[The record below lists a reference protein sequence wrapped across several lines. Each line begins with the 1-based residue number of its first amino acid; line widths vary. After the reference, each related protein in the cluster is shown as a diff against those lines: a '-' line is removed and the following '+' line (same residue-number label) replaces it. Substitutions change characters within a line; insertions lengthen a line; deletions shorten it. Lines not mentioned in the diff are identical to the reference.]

1 MKPIDVIRDVK
12 LKAKGQWQNILSNLG
27 VEVPL
32 NTHTACPNCGGKDR
46 FRFDDKD
53 GNGTF
58 ICSQC
63 GAGDGL
69 DLIQRI
75 FGGSVTEAAQEV
87 ASIIGIDT
95 RSDNPPTYS
104 SDEAKAQQEAQRAQ
118 QEETKAREKAE
129 KHKRFIE
136 RYSRTIAHIKRGESD
151 YIKAK
156 GFQGVEMD
164 LLPDGSL
171 IIPLIDTDG
180 TITAAQ
186 TIKPN
191 GDKRL
196 LLDSAKNGSYY
207 PINEPVNVSTVII
220 AEGLATAMTCHLLNP
235 EAYTVAAIDASNL
248 IHVAK
253 VMRTKY
259 PESQII
265 IAGDN
270 DSKNEINTGKVKA
283 EAAARE
289 VSGYVSIPPCQG
301 DWNDYLQSREREA
314 TASAFSEGIYQPQ
327 GDEAMSEITLTETA
341 KENVTETVKPSDPM
355 KIRIES
361 RDDGVF
367 LVKPRADKETGEII
381 NHEQWLSDAI
391 KRITKG
397 VNDLNQKYLIFEW
410 DNNNVQAVP
419 MGDIGEREGWK
430 TLKNAGL
437 IVTTKSGLRQSLSD
451 WLLRQKFKENWSI
464 TNKSGWHK
472 GAYIMPDG
480 SIIGTPEQPI
490 FFNGQSA
497 AATAYQTS
505 GTVESWRNGV
515 ARLANGNSFMMI
527 AIGAALAAPM
537 TSIIG
542 ADSFGLHLYA
552 QSTAGKTT
560 AADMAVSLYGE
571 PDLQRLTWYGTEYGM
586 TNEAVA
592 HNDGLLYLDE
602 VGQGADPKHVY
613 KSAYTLFNG
622 KGKIQGAKEG
632 GNRQVQ
638 NWKTVAISTGEKDIE
653 TFLSMAG
660 IKVNAGQLVRL
671 LNIPIERATELHGCE
686 TGKAHA
692 DLIKVNCRDNYGAA
706 GRYWI
711 EYLSSYKDEA
721 KEAYR
726 AAQQRWSKLI
736 PSSYGEQVHRASD
749 RFATLESTLMMG
761 RVITGWSEQDC
772 KDAAQTAFNV
782 WVAEFGTG
790 NKEIEQIKEQAEAFL
805 NAYGLS
811 RFAPLPYDV
820 RDLPI
825 RDLAGYRK
833 KGSNEDDPMIFY
845 TFPAAFE
852 KEIAAGFNYKQFAEA
867 LKMAGMLTPP
877 TSGRGYQ
884 RKSPRIDGRQFNVYV
899 LHFSPESAEDD
910 NNLVTN
916 SEEKKNS

>member
-1 MKPIDVIRDVK
+1 MKPIDVIREVK
-12 LKAKGQWQNILSNLG
+12 QKANGQWQNILSNLG
-27 VEVPL
+27 AEVPL
-32 NTHTACPNCGGKDR
+32 NTHTACPACGGKDR
-46 FRFDDKD
+46 FRFDNKGD
-53 GNGTF
+53 NGTF
-58 ICSQC
+58 ICNQC
-63 GAGDGL
+63 GSGDGL
-69 DLIQRI
+69 DLVQRVL
-75 FGGSVTEAAQEV
+75 GGSVTEAAYEV
-87 ASIIGIDT
+87 AGMIGIDT
-95 RSDNPPTYS
+95 RSDNPPAYRS
-104 SDEAKAQQEAQRAQ
+104 HEVKAQQDALKAQ
-118 QEETKAREKAE
+118 QAQNQANEQIE
-129 KHKRFIE
+129 KHKRFTA
-136 RYSRTIAHIKRGESD
+136 RYSRTIANAKQGESE
-151 YIKAK
+151 YLKAK
-156 GFQGVEMD
+156 GFDSTTVT
-164 LLPDGSL
+164 LLADGSL
-171 IIPLIDTDG
+171 IIPLMDADG

-220 AEGLATAMTCHLLNP
+220 GEGLATAMTCQLIQP
-235 EAYTVAAIDASNL
+235 EARTVAAIDASNL

-270 DSKNEINTGKVKA
+270 DIKPDQPNTGKLAAEKA
-283 EAAARE
+283 AKAVNGIAVLPPTDDKADWDDYRLSHGIKAARQAFNAE
-289 VSGYVSIPPCQG
+289 VDKQG
-301 DWNDYLQSREREA
+301 SKVM
-314 TASAFSEGIYQPQ
+314 I
-327 GDEAMSEITLTETA
+327 EIDVNHKAL
-341 KENVTETVKPSDPM
+341 KSDPM

-367 LVKPRADKETGEII
+367 LVTPKADKETGEII
-381 NHEQWLSDAI
+381 NHEQWLSNAI

-410 DNNNVQAVP
+410 GNNNVQAVP

-505 GTVESWRNGV
+505 GTVESWRNDV
-515 ARLANGNSFMMI
+515 ARLANGNSFMMF

-537 TSIIG
+537 TSITG
-542 ADSFGLHLYA
+542 ADSFGIHIYA
-552 QSTAGKTT
+552 QSTAGKSTT
-560 AADMAVSLYGE
+560 ADMAVSLYGD

-622 KGKIQGAKEG
+622 KGKIQGAKDG

-638 NWKTVAISTGEKDIE
+638 SWRTVAISTGEKDIE
-653 TFLSMAG
+653 TFLLSSG
-660 IKVNAGQLVRL
+660 VKVNAGQLVRL
-671 LNIPIERATELHGCE
+671 LNIPIERATELHECE

-692 DLIKVNCRDNYGAA
+692 DLIKVNCRSSYGAA

-711 EYLSSYKDEA
+711 EYLSNHKDEA
-721 KEAYR
+721 QEAYR
-726 AAQQRWSKLI
+726 AAQQRWNKLI

-749 RFATLESTLMMG
+749 RFATIEAALIMG

-772 KDAAQTAFNV
+772 RDATQTAFNV

-790 NKEIEQIKEQAEAFL
+790 NKEIEQIKEQTIAFL
-805 NAYGLS
+805 STYGMS
-811 RFAPLPYDV
+811 RFAPLPYDEQS
-820 RDLPI
+820 LPI
-825 RDLAGYRK
+825 RELAGYRVK
-833 KGSNEDDPMIFY
+833 SSTHDEAPILFY
-845 TFPAAFE
+845 TLPTVF
-852 KEIAAGFNYKQFAEA
+852 KNEIAKTFNTDIFSDA
-867 LKMAGMLTPP
+867 LHKLGILKKPANEK
-877 TSGRGYQ
+877 GYQ
-884 RKSPRIDGRQFNVYV
+884 SRTPRLKHLGNIQQRAYI
-899 LHFSPESAEDD
+899 LM
-910 NNLVTN
+910 LVPD
-916 SEEKKNS
+916 EEEE

>member
-12 LKAKGQWQNILSNLG
+12 LKANGQWQNILSNLG
-27 VEVPL
+27 AEVPL
-32 NTHTACPNCGGKDR
+32 NTHTACPHCGGKDR

-58 ICSQC
+58 ICNQC
-63 GAGDGL
+63 GSGDGL
-69 DLIQRI
+69 DLVQRVL
-75 FGGSVTEAAQEV
+75 GGSVTEAAYEV
-87 ASIIGIDT
+87 AGMIGIDT
-95 RSDNPPTYS
+95 RSDNPPAYRS
-104 SDEAKAQQEAQRAQ
+104 HEVKAQQDALKSQ
-118 QEETKAREKAE
+118 QAESQANEQIE
-129 KHKRFIE
+129 KHKRFTE
-136 RYSRTIAHIKRGESD
+136 RYSRTIANAKQGESE
-151 YIKAK
+151 YLKAK
-156 GFQGVEMD
+156 GFGSTTVT
-164 LLPDGSL
+164 LLTDGSL
-171 IIPLIDTDG
+171 IIPLMDADG

-191 GDKRL
+191 GEKRL

-207 PINEPVNVSTVII
+207 PINESVNVSTVII
-220 AEGLATAMTCHLLNP
+220 AEGLATAMTCQLIQP
-235 EAYTVAAIDASNL
+235 EAHTVAAIDAGNL

-259 PESQII
+259 PKSQII

-270 DSKNEINTGKVKA
+270 DIKPDQLNTGKLAAEKA
-283 EAAARE
+283 AQAVDGITVLPPTEDKADWDDYRLSHGIEAARQAFIAE
-289 VSGYVSIPPCQG
+289 VDKQG
-301 DWNDYLQSREREA
+301 SKVM
-314 TASAFSEGIYQPQ
+314 I
-327 GDEAMSEITLTETA
+327 EIDVNH
-341 KENVTETVKPSDPM
+341 KVIKSDPM

-367 LVKPRADKETGEII
+367 LVTPKADKETGEII
-381 NHEQWLSDAI
+381 NHEQWLSNAI

-397 VNDLNQKYLIFEW
+397 VNDLNQEYLIVEW
-410 DNNNVQAVP
+410 GNNNVQAVP

-505 GTVESWRNGV
+505 GTVESWRNDV
-515 ARLANGNSFMMI
+515 ARLANGNSFMMF

-537 TSIIG
+537 TSITG
-542 ADSFGLHLYA
+542 ADSFGIHIYA
-552 QSTAGKTT
+552 QSTAGKSTT
-560 AADMAVSLYGE
+560 ADMAVSLYGD

-622 KGKIQGAKEG
+622 KGKIQGAKDG

-638 NWKTVAISTGEKDIE
+638 SWRTVAISTGEKDIE
-653 TFLSMAG
+653 TFLLSSG
-660 IKVNAGQLVRL
+660 VKVNAGQLVRL
-671 LNIPIERATELHGCE
+671 LNIPIERATELHECE

-692 DLIKVNCRDNYGAA
+692 DLIKVNCRSSYGAA

-711 EYLSSYKDEA
+711 EYLSNHKDEA
-721 KEAYR
+721 QEAYR
-726 AAQQRWSKLI
+726 AAQQRWNKLI

-749 RFATLESTLMMG
+749 RFATIEAALMMG

-772 KDAAQTAFNV
+772 KDAVQTAFNV

-790 NKEIEQIKEQAEAFL
+790 NKEIEQIKEQTIAFL
-805 NAYGLS
+805 STYGMS
-811 RFAPLPYDV
+811 RFAPLPYDEQS
-820 RDLPI
+820 LPI
-825 RDLAGYRK
+825 RELAGYRVK
-833 KGSNEDDPMIFY
+833 SSTHDEAPILFY
-845 TFPAAFE
+845 TLPTVF
-852 KEIAAGFNYKQFAEA
+852 KNEIAKTFNTDIFSDA
-867 LKMAGMLTPP
+867 LHKLGILKKPANEK
-877 TSGRGYQ
+877 GYQ
-884 RKSPRIDGRQFNVYV
+884 SRTPRLKHLGNIQQRAYI
-899 LHFSPESAEDD
+899 LM
-910 NNLVTN
+910 LVPD
-916 SEEKKNS
+916 EEEE

>member
-1 MKPIDVIRDVK
+1 MKSIELIREVK
-12 LKAKGQWQNILSNLG
+12 QKANGNWSSILSQVG
-27 VEVPL
+27 ADVPL
-32 NTHTACPNCGGKDR
+32 NTHTACPHCGGKDR

-58 ICSQC
+58 ICNQC

-69 DLIQRI
+69 DLVQRVL
-75 FGGSVTEAAQEV
+75 GGSVTEAAYEV
-87 ASIIGIDT
+87 AGMIGIDT
-95 RSDNPPTYS
+95 RSDNPLAYNTA
-104 SDEAKAQQEAQRAQ
+104 ETKAQQEARRAEQEKQ
-118 QEETKAREKAE
+118 QANERAE
-129 KHKRFIE
+129 KHKRFTE
-136 RYSRTIAHIKRGESD
+136 RYSRTIANAKQGESE
-151 YIKAK
+151 YLKAK
-156 GFQGVEMD
+156 GLHGFTVN
-164 LLPDGSL
+164 LLADGSL
-171 IIPLIDTDG
+171 IIPLLDGNG

-220 AEGLATAMTCHLLNP
+220 AEGLATAMTCHLIQP
-235 EAYTVAAIDASNL
+235 EAHTVAAIDASNL

-270 DSKNEINTGKVKA
+270 DIKPDQDNTGKLAAEKA
-283 EAAARE
+283 AKAVNGIAVLPPTDDKADWDDYRLLHGIEKARQDFNKGVTAMQEAK
-289 VSGYVSIPPCQG
+289 
-301 DWNDYLQSREREA
+301 
-314 TASAFSEGIYQPQ
+314 TAI
-327 GDEAMSEITLTETA
+327 
-341 KENVTETVKPSDPM
+341 KSDPM
-355 KIRIES
+355 KVRIES
-361 RDDGVF
+361 RNDGVF
-367 LVKPRADKETGEII
+367 LVTPKADKETGEII
-381 NHEQWLSDAI
+381 NHEQWLSDPI
-391 KRITKG
+391 KSIEKG
-397 VNDLNQKYLIFEW
+397 VNELGQQYLIIKW
-410 DNNNVQAVP
+410 GDNNVQAIP
-419 MGDIGEREGWK
+419 SGDIGEREGWR

-437 IVTTKSGLRQSLSD
+437 FVTTKLGLRQSFAD
-451 WLLRQKFKENWSI
+451 WLLRKPAKENWSI

-505 GTVESWRNGV
+505 GTLESWRNEV
-515 ARLANGNSFMMI
+515 ARLAEGNVFMMI

-537 TSIIG
+537 ISIIG
-542 ADSFGLHLYA
+542 ADSFGLHLYG
-552 QSTAGKTT
+552 QSTAGKSTT
-560 AADMAVSLYGE
+560 ADMAVSLYGD
-571 PDLQRLTWYGTEYGM
+571 PDLQRLTWYGTELGIA
-586 TNEAVA
+586 NEAVA
-592 HNDGLLYLDE
+592 HNDGVLYLDE
-602 VGQGADPKHVY
+602 VGQGANPRHVY

-622 KGKIQGAKEG
+622 KGKLQGARDG

-638 NWKTVAISTGEKDIE
+638 NWKTVAVSTGEKDIE
-653 TFLSMAG
+653 TFLRMAG

-671 LNIPIERATELHGCE
+671 LNIPMERATELHGCE

-711 EYLSSYKDEA
+711 EYLSNHKDEA

-726 AAQQRWSKLI
+726 AAQQRWGKLI

-749 RFATLESTLMMG
+749 RFATLETALIMG
-761 RVITGWSEQDC
+761 AVITGWSEQACRDVVQ
-772 KDAAQTAFNV
+772 AIFNV

-790 NKEIEQIKEQAEAFL
+790 NKEVEQIKEQAEAFL

-811 RFAPLPYDV
+811 RYAPLPYDE

-825 RDLAGYRK
+825 RDLAGYRQ
-833 KGSNEDDPMIFY
+833 KGNHVSDTYLFY

-852 KEIAAGFNYKQFAEA
+852 KEIAQGFGAKQFAEV
-867 LKMAGMLTPP
+867 LKMAGMLIPP

-884 RKSPRIDGRQFNVYV
+884 RKSPRIDGRQFNAYV
-899 LHFSPESAEDD
+899 LQFAPESTEDD
-910 NNLVTN
+910 NN
-916 SEEKKNS
+916 

>member
-1 MKPIDVIRDVK
+1 MKWLNLQEAKRMKPIDVIRDVK
-12 LKAKGQWQNILSNLG
+12 LKANGQWQSILSNLG
-27 VEVPL
+27 AEVPL
-32 NTHTACPNCGGKDR
+32 NTHTACPHCGGKDR

-63 GAGDGL
+63 GSGDGL
-69 DLIQRI
+69 DLVQRVL
-75 FGGSVTEAAQEV
+75 GGSVTEAAYEV
-87 ASIIGIDT
+87 AGMIGIDT
-95 RSDNPPTYS
+95 RSDNPPAYRS
-104 SDEAKAQQEAQRAQ
+104 HEVKAQQDTLKAQ
-118 QEETKAREKAE
+118 QAQSQANEQIE
-129 KHKRFIE
+129 KHKRFTA
-136 RYSRTIAHIKRGESD
+136 RYNRTIANAKQGESD
-151 YIKAK
+151 YLKAK
-156 GFQGVEMD
+156 GFDSTTVT
-164 LLPDGSL
+164 LLADGSL

-220 AEGLATAMTCHLLNP
+220 AEGLATAMTCQLIQP
-235 EAYTVAAIDASNL
+235 EAHTVAAIDASNL

-270 DSKNEINTGKVKA
+270 DIKPDQPNTGKLAAEKA
-283 EAAARE
+283 AKAVNGIAVLPPTDDKADWDDYRLSHGIEAARQAFNAE
-289 VSGYVSIPPCQG
+289 VDKQG
-301 DWNDYLQSREREA
+301 SKVM
-314 TASAFSEGIYQPQ
+314 I
-327 GDEAMSEITLTETA
+327 EIDVNHKAL
-341 KENVTETVKPSDPM
+341 KSDPM

-367 LVKPRADKETGEII
+367 LVTPKADKETGEII
-381 NHEQWLSDAI
+381 NHEQWLSNAI

-410 DNNNVQAVP
+410 GNNNVQAVP

-505 GTVESWRNGV
+505 GTVESWRNDV
-515 ARLANGNSFMMI
+515 ARLANGNSFMMF

-537 TSIIG
+537 TSITG
-542 ADSFGLHLYA
+542 ADSFGIHIYA
-552 QSTAGKTT
+552 QSTAGKSTT
-560 AADMAVSLYGE
+560 ADMAVSLYGD

-622 KGKIQGAKEG
+622 KGKIQGAKDG

-638 NWKTVAISTGEKDIE
+638 SWRTVAISTGEKDIE
-653 TFLSMAG
+653 TFLLNSG
-660 IKVNAGQLVRL
+660 VKVNAGQLVRL
-671 LNIPIERATELHGCE
+671 LNIPIERATELHECE

-692 DLIKVNCRDNYGAA
+692 DLIKVNCRDSYGAA

-711 EYLSSYKDEA
+711 EYLSNHKDEA

-726 AAQQRWSKLI
+726 AAQQRWNKLI

-749 RFATLESTLMMG
+749 RFATIEAALIMG

-772 KDAAQTAFNV
+772 RDVVQAIFNV

-790 NKEIEQIKEQAEAFL
+790 NKEYEQIKEQAEAFL
-805 NAYGLS
+805 NAHGLS
-811 RFAPLPYDV
+811 RFAPIPYDV

-833 KGSNEDDPMIFY
+833 KGSNEDDPIIFY
-845 TFPAAFE
+845 TFPSAFE

-899 LHFSPESAEDD
+899 LQFAPESTEED
-910 NNLVTN
+910 NN
-916 SEEKKNS
+916 

>member
-12 LKAKGQWQNILSNLG
+12 LKANGQWQNILSHLG
-27 VEVPL
+27 AEVPL
-32 NTHTACPNCGGKDR
+32 NTHTACPHCGGKDR
-46 FRFDDKD
+46 FRFDNKD

-58 ICSQC
+58 ICNQC
-63 GAGDGL
+63 GSGDGL
-69 DLIQRI
+69 DLVQRVL
-75 FGGSVTEAAQEV
+75 GGSVTEAAYEV
-87 ASIIGIDT
+87 ANIIGIDT
-95 RSDNPPTYS
+95 RSEHPPAYRS
-104 SDEAKAQQEAQRAQ
+104 HEVKAQQDALKEKQAQNQANEQ
-118 QEETKAREKAE
+118 IE
-129 KHKRFIE
+129 KHKRFTV
-136 RYSRTIAHIKRGESD
+136 RYSRTIANAKQGESE
-151 YIKAK
+151 YLKAK
-156 GFQGVEMD
+156 GFDSATVT
-164 LLPDGSL
+164 LLSDGSL
-171 IIPLIDTDG
+171 IIPLMDADG

-186 TIKPN
+186 TIKSN
-191 GDKRL
+191 GEKRL

-220 AEGLATAMTCHLLNP
+220 AEGLATAMTCQLIQP
-235 EAYTVAAIDASNL
+235 EAHTVAAIDAGNL

-253 VMRTKY
+253 VMRVKY
-259 PESQII
+259 PESKII

-270 DSKNEINTGKVKA
+270 DIKPDQDNTGKLAAEKAAKAVNGVAVLPPTDDKADWDDYRLSQGIEEAKQAFEDVLEQQGGKAVIEIDVSHKAVK
-283 EAAARE
+283 
-289 VSGYVSIPPCQG
+289 
-301 DWNDYLQSREREA
+301 
-314 TASAFSEGIYQPQ
+314 
-327 GDEAMSEITLTETA
+327 
-341 KENVTETVKPSDPM
+341 SDPM
-355 KIRIES
+355 KTRIES
-361 RDDGVF
+361 REDGVF
-367 LVKPRADKETGEII
+367 LVTPKADKETGEII
-381 NHEQWLSDAI
+381 NHEQWLSNAI

-397 VNDLNQKYLIFEW
+397 VNDLNQEYLIIEW
-410 DNNNVQAVP
+410 GNNNVQAIP
-419 MGDIGEREGWK
+419 TGDIGEREGWR

-437 IVTTKSGLRQSLSD
+437 FVTTKSGLRQSFSD
-451 WLLRQKFKENWSI
+451 WLLRQPFKEDWSI

-515 ARLANGNSFMMI
+515 ARLANGNNFMMI

-537 TSIIG
+537 TNIVG

-602 VGQGADPKHVY
+602 VGQGADPRHVY

-638 NWKTVAISTGEKDIE
+638 NWKTVAVSTGEKDIE

-671 LNIPIERATELHGCE
+671 LNIPMERATELHGCE

-692 DLIKVNCRDNYGAA
+692 DLIKVNCRENYGTA

-711 EYLSSYKDEA
+711 EYLSSHKDKA
-721 KEAYR
+721 KDAYR

-749 RFATLESTLMMG
+749 RFATLEAALIMG
-761 RVITGWSEQDC
+761 SVITGWNEQDC
-772 KDAAQTAFNV
+772 RDAVQTIFNV

-790 NKEIEQIKEQAEAFL
+790 NKEYEQIKAQAEAFL
-805 NAYGLS
+805 NAHGLS

-820 RDLPI
+820 RDMPI
-825 RDLAGYRK
+825 RDLAGYRR
-833 KGSNEDDPMIFY
+833 KGSNEDDPIIFY
-845 TFPAAFE
+845 TFPSTFE
-852 KEIAAGFNYKQFAEA
+852 KEIAIGFNYKQFAEV
-867 LKMAGMLTPP
+867 LKTAGMLTPP

-899 LHFSPESAEDD
+899 LQFAPEINDEND
-910 NNLVTN
+910 NI
-916 SEEKKNS
+916 

>member
-1 MKPIDVIRDVK
+1 MKPIDVIREVK

-27 VEVPL
+27 AEVPL
-32 NTHTACPNCGGKDR
+32 NTHTACPHCGGKDR

-53 GNGTF
+53 GDGTF

-69 DLIQRI
+69 DLVQRVI
-75 FGGSVTEAAQEV
+75 GGSVKEAAYEV
-87 ASIIGIDT
+87 AGMIGIDT

-104 SDEAKAQQEAQRAQ
+104 SDEVKAQQEAQRAQ

-129 KHKRFIE
+129 KHERFTE
-136 RYSRTIAHIKRGESD
+136 RYRRTIAHIKRGESD

-171 IIPLIDTDG
+171 IIPLLDGNG

-191 GDKRL
+191 GEKRL

-220 AEGLATAMTCHLLNP
+220 AEGLATAMTCHILQP
-235 EAYTVAAIDASNL
+235 EAHTVAAIDAGNL

-270 DSKNEINTGKVKA
+270 DSKNEVNTGKVKA

-301 DWNDYLQSREREA
+301 DWNDYLQSRERKA
-314 TASAFSEGIYQPQ
+314 TASAFSEGVYQPQ

-367 LVKPRADKETGEII
+367 LVTPKADKETGEII
-381 NHEQWLSDAI
+381 NHEQWLSNAI

-397 VNDLNQKYLIFEW
+397 VNDLGHEYLIIEW
-410 DNNNVQAVP
+410 GNNNVQAIP
-419 MGDIGEREGWK
+419 TGDIGEREGWR

-437 IVTTKSGLRQSLSD
+437 FVTTKSGLRQSFSD
-451 WLLRQKFKENWSI
+451 WLLRQPFKENWSI

-537 TSIIG
+537 TSIVG

-671 LNIPIERATELHGCE
+671 LNIPMERATELHGCE

-692 DLIKVNCRDNYGAA
+692 DLIKVNCRDSYGAA

-711 EYLSSYKDEA
+711 EYLSNHKDEA

-726 AAQQRWSKLI
+726 AAQQRWNKLI

-749 RFATLESTLMMG
+749 RFATLEAALLMG
-761 RVITGWSEQDC
+761 SVITGWNEQDC
-772 KDAAQTAFNV
+772 RDVVQAIFNV

-790 NKEIEQIKEQAEAFL
+790 NKEFEQIKEQAEAFL
-805 NAYGLS
+805 NAHGLS
-811 RFAPLPYDV
+811 RFAPIPYDV

-833 KGSNEDDPMIFY
+833 KGSNEDDPIIFY
-845 TFPAAFE
+845 TFPSAFE
-852 KEIAAGFNYKQFAEA
+852 KEIAAGFNYKQFAEV
-867 LKMAGMLTPP
+867 LKTAGMLTPP

-899 LHFSPESAEDD
+899 LQFAPDSTEED
-910 NNLVTN
+910 NN
-916 SEEKKNS
+916 

>member
-12 LKAKGQWQNILSNLG
+12 LKANGQWQNILSNLG
-27 VEVPL
+27 AEVPL
-32 NTHTACPNCGGKDR
+32 NTHTACPHCGGKDR

-63 GAGDGL
+63 GSGDGL
-69 DLIQRI
+69 DLVQRVL
-75 FGGSVTEAAQEV
+75 GGSVTEAAYEV
-87 ASIIGIDT
+87 AGMIGIDT
-95 RSDNPPTYS
+95 RSDNPPAYRS
-104 SDEAKAQQEAQRAQ
+104 HEVKAQQDALKAQ
-118 QEETKAREKAE
+118 QAQNQANEQIE
-129 KHKRFIE
+129 KHKRFTA
-136 RYSRTIAHIKRGESD
+136 RYSRTIANAKQGESD
-151 YIKAK
+151 YLKAK
-156 GFQGVEMD
+156 GFDSTTVT
-164 LLPDGSL
+164 LLADGSL

-220 AEGLATAMTCHLLNP
+220 AEGLATAMTCQLIQP
-235 EAYTVAAIDASNL
+235 EAHTVAAIDASNL

-270 DSKNEINTGKVKA
+270 DIKPDQPNTGKLAAEKA
-283 EAAARE
+283 AKAVNGIAVLPPTDDKADWDDYRLSHGIEAARQAFNAE
-289 VSGYVSIPPCQG
+289 VDKQG
-301 DWNDYLQSREREA
+301 SKVM
-314 TASAFSEGIYQPQ
+314 I
-327 GDEAMSEITLTETA
+327 EIDVNHKAL
-341 KENVTETVKPSDPM
+341 KSDPM

-367 LVKPRADKETGEII
+367 LVTPKADKETGEII
-381 NHEQWLSDAI
+381 NHEQWLSNAI

-410 DNNNVQAVP
+410 GNNNVQAVP

-505 GTVESWRNGV
+505 GTVESWRNDV
-515 ARLANGNSFMMI
+515 ARLANGNSFMMF

-537 TSIIG
+537 TSITG
-542 ADSFGLHLYA
+542 ADSFGIHIYA
-552 QSTAGKTT
+552 QSTAGKSTT
-560 AADMAVSLYGE
+560 ADMAVSLYGD

-622 KGKIQGAKEG
+622 KGKIQGAKDG

-638 NWKTVAISTGEKDIE
+638 SWRTVAISTGEKDIE
-653 TFLSMAG
+653 TFLLNSG
-660 IKVNAGQLVRL
+660 VKVNAGQLVRL
-671 LNIPIERATELHGCE
+671 LNIPIERATELHECE

-692 DLIKVNCRDNYGAA
+692 DLIKVNCRDSYGAA

-711 EYLSSYKDEA
+711 EYLSNHKDEA

-726 AAQQRWSKLI
+726 AAQQRWNKLI

-749 RFATLESTLMMG
+749 RFATIEAALIMG

-772 KDAAQTAFNV
+772 RDVVQAIFNV

-790 NKEIEQIKEQAEAFL
+790 NKEYEQIKEQAEAFL
-805 NAYGLS
+805 NAHGLS
-811 RFAPLPYDV
+811 RFAPIPYDV

-833 KGSNEDDPMIFY
+833 KGSNEDDPIIFY
-845 TFPAAFE
+845 TFPSAFE

-899 LHFSPESAEDD
+899 LQFAPESTEED
-910 NNLVTN
+910 NN
-916 SEEKKNS
+916 

>member
-12 LKAKGQWQNILSNLG
+12 LKANGQWQNILSNLG
-27 VEVPL
+27 AEVPL
-32 NTHTACPNCGGKDR
+32 NTHTACPHCGGKDR
-46 FRFDDKD
+46 FRFDNKD

-63 GAGDGL
+63 GSGDGL
-69 DLIQRI
+69 DLVQRVL
-75 FGGSVTEAAQEV
+75 GGSVTEAAYEV
-87 ASIIGIDT
+87 AGMIGIDT
-95 RSDNPPTYS
+95 RSDNPPAYRS
-104 SDEAKAQQEAQRAQ
+104 HEVKAQQDALKAQ
-118 QEETKAREKAE
+118 QAQNQANEQIE
-129 KHKRFIE
+129 KHKRFTA
-136 RYSRTIAHIKRGESD
+136 RYSRTIANAKQGESD
-151 YIKAK
+151 YLKAK
-156 GFQGVEMD
+156 GFESTTVT
-164 LLPDGSL
+164 LLADGSL
-171 IIPLIDTDG
+171 IIPLMDADG

-186 TIKPN
+186 TINPN
-191 GDKRL
+191 GEKRL

-220 AEGLATAMTCHLLNP
+220 AEGLATAMTCHLLKP
-235 EAYTVAAIDASNL
+235 EAHIVAAIDAGNL
-248 IHVAK
+248 THVAK
-253 VMRTKY
+253 AMRTKY

-270 DSKNEINTGKVKA
+270 DSKNEVNTGKVKA

-301 DWNDYLQSREREA
+301 DWNDYLQSRERKA
-314 TASAFSEGIYQPQ
+314 TASAFSEGMYQPQ

-341 KENVTETVKPSDPM
+341 KESVTETVKPNDPM
-355 KIRIES
+355 KTRIES

-367 LVKPRADKETGEII
+367 LVTPKADKETGEII
-381 NHEQWLSDAI
+381 NHEQWLSNAI

-397 VNDLNQKYLIFEW
+397 VNDLGHEYLIIEW
-410 DNNNVQAVP
+410 GNNNVQAIP

-430 TLKNAGL
+430 SLKNAGL
-437 IVTTKSGLRQSLSD
+437 LVTTKSGLRQSLSD
-451 WLLRQKFKENWSI
+451 WLLRQPFKENWSI

-505 GTVESWRNGV
+505 GTVESWRNDV
-515 ARLANGNSFMMI
+515 ARLANGNSFMMFV
-527 AIGAALAAPM
+527 IGAALAAPM
-537 TSIIG
+537 TSITG
-542 ADSFGLHLYA
+542 ADSFGIHIYA
-552 QSTAGKTT
+552 QSTAGKSTT
-560 AADMAVSLYGE
+560 ADMAVSLYGD

-638 NWKTVAISTGEKDIE
+638 SWRTVAISTGEKDIE
-653 TFLSMAG
+653 TFLLSSG
-660 IKVNAGQLVRL
+660 VKVNAGQLVRL
-671 LNIPIERATELHGCE
+671 LNIPIERAIELHECE
-686 TGKAHA
+686 TGKEHA

-711 EYLSSYKDEA
+711 EYLSNHKDEA
-721 KEAYR
+721 REAYR
-726 AAQQRWSKLI
+726 AAQQRWNRLI

-749 RFATLESTLMMG
+749 RFATIEAALIMG
-761 RVITGWSEQDC
+761 RVITGWSVQDC
-772 KDAAQTAFNV
+772 RDVVQASFNV

-790 NKEIEQIKEQAEAFL
+790 NKEYEQIKEQAEAFL
-805 NAYGLS
+805 NAHGLS
-811 RFAPLPYDV
+811 RFAPIPYDV

-833 KGSNEDDPMIFY
+833 KGSNEDDPIIFY
-845 TFPAAFE
+845 TFPSAFE
-852 KEIAAGFNYKQFAEA
+852 KEIAAGFNYKQFAEV
-867 LKMAGMLTPP
+867 LKTAGMLTPP

-899 LHFSPESAEDD
+899 LQFAPESTEED
-910 NNLVTN
+910 NN
-916 SEEKKNS
+916 

>member
-12 LKAKGQWQNILSNLG
+12 LKANGQWQNILSHLG
-27 VEVPL
+27 AEVPL
-32 NTHTACPNCGGKDR
+32 NTHTACPHCGGKDR
-46 FRFDDKD
+46 FRFDNKD

-58 ICSQC
+58 ICNQC
-63 GAGDGL
+63 GSGDGL
-69 DLIQRI
+69 DLVQRVL
-75 FGGSVTEAAQEV
+75 GGSVTDAAHEV

-95 RSDNPPTYS
+95 RSEHPPAYRS
-104 SDEAKAQQEAQRAQ
+104 HEVKAQQDALKAKQAQNQANEQ
-118 QEETKAREKAE
+118 IE
-129 KHKRFIE
+129 KHKRFTE
-136 RYSRTIAHIKRGESD
+136 RYNRTIANAKQGESE
-151 YIKAK
+151 YLKAK
-156 GFQGVEMD
+156 GFDSTTVT
-164 LLPDGSL
+164 LLSDGSL
-171 IIPLIDTDG
+171 IIPLIDADG

-186 TIKPN
+186 TIKSN
-191 GDKRL
+191 GEKRL

-220 AEGLATAMTCHLLNP
+220 AEGLATAMTCQLIQP
-235 EAYTVAAIDASNL
+235 EAHTVAAIDAGNL

-253 VMRTKY
+253 VMRVKY
-259 PESQII
+259 PESKII

-270 DSKNEINTGKVKA
+270 DIKPDQDNTGKLAAEKAAKAVNGVAVLPPTDDKADWDDYRLSQGIEEAKQAFEDVLEQQGGKAVIEIDVSHKAVK
-283 EAAARE
+283 
-289 VSGYVSIPPCQG
+289 
-301 DWNDYLQSREREA
+301 
-314 TASAFSEGIYQPQ
+314 
-327 GDEAMSEITLTETA
+327 
-341 KENVTETVKPSDPM
+341 SDPM
-355 KIRIES
+355 KTRIES
-361 RDDGVF
+361 REDGVF
-367 LVKPRADKETGEII
+367 LVTPKADKETGEII
-381 NHEQWLSDAI
+381 NHEQWLSNAI

-397 VNDLNQKYLIFEW
+397 VNDLNQEYLIIEW
-410 DNNNVQAVP
+410 GNNNVQAIP
-419 MGDIGEREGWK
+419 TGDIGEREGWR

-437 IVTTKSGLRQSLSD
+437 FVTTKSGLRQSFSD
-451 WLLRQKFKENWSI
+451 WLLRQPFKEDWSI

-515 ARLANGNSFMMI
+515 ARLANGNNFMMI

-537 TSIIG
+537 TNIVG

-602 VGQGADPKHVY
+602 VGQGADPRHVY

-638 NWKTVAISTGEKDIE
+638 NWKTVAVSTGEKDIE

-671 LNIPIERATELHGCE
+671 LNIPMERATELHGCE

-692 DLIKVNCRDNYGAA
+692 DLIKVNCRENYGTA

-711 EYLSSYKDEA
+711 EYLSSHKDKA
-721 KEAYR
+721 KDAYR

-749 RFATLESTLMMG
+749 RFAILEAALIMG
-761 RVITGWSEQDC
+761 SVITGWNEQDC
-772 KDAAQTAFNV
+772 RDAVQTIFNV

-790 NKEIEQIKEQAEAFL
+790 NKEYEQIKAQAEAFL
-805 NAYGLS
+805 NAHGLS

-820 RDLPI
+820 RDMPI
-825 RDLAGYRK
+825 RDLAGYRR
-833 KGSNEDDPMIFY
+833 KGSNEDDPIIFY
-845 TFPAAFE
+845 TFPSTFE
-852 KEIAAGFNYKQFAEA
+852 KEIAIGFNYKQFAEV
-867 LKMAGMLTPP
+867 LKTAGMLTPP

-899 LHFSPESAEDD
+899 LQFAPEINDEND
-910 NNLVTN
+910 NI
-916 SEEKKNS
+916 

>member
-1 MKPIDVIRDVK
+1 MKPIDIVREVK
-12 LKAKGQWQNILSNLG
+12 LKANGQWQNILSSLG

-104 SDEAKAQQEAQRAQ
+104 SDEVKAQQEAQRAQ
-118 QEETKAREKAE
+118 KEETKAREKAE
-129 KHKRFIE
+129 KHKRFTE

-164 LLPDGSL
+164 LLPDRSL
-171 IIPLIDTDG
+171 IIPLLDGNG

-191 GDKRL
+191 GEKRL
-196 LLDSAKNGSYY
+196 LLDSSKNGSYY
-207 PINEPVNVSTVII
+207 PINEPANVSTVII
-220 AEGLATAMTCHLLNP
+220 AEGLATAMTCHLIQP
-235 EAYTVAAIDASNL
+235 EAHTVAAIDASNL

-259 PESQII
+259 PESKII

-270 DSKNEINTGKVKA
+270 DSKNEVNTGKVKA

-289 VSGYVSIPPCQG
+289 VGGYISIPPNGG
-301 DWNDYLQSREREA
+301 DWNDYHQYRDRKA
-314 TASAFSEGIYQPQ
+314 TTSAFIEGIYQPQ

-341 KENVTETVKPSDPM
+341 KKSVTETAKPRDPM
-355 KIRIES
+355 RIRIES

-367 LVKPRADKETGEII
+367 LVTPKADKETGEII
-381 NHEQWLSDAI
+381 NHEQWLSNPI
-391 KRITKG
+391 KRIAKG
-397 VNDLNQKYLIFEW
+397 IDDVGGEHLIIEW
-410 DNNNVQAVP
+410 GSNKAQAIP
-419 MGDIGEREGWK
+419 TGDIGEREGWRR
-430 TLKNAGL
+430 LKNAGL
-437 IVTTKSGLRQSLSD
+437 FVTTKSGIRQSFSD
-451 WLLRQKFKENWSI
+451 WLLRRSFKEDWSI

-505 GTVESWRNGV
+505 GTLESWRDGV
-515 ARLANGNSFMMI
+515 ARLANGNIFMMFT
-527 AIGAALAAPM
+527 IGAALAAPM
-537 TSIIG
+537 TSITG
-542 ADSFGLHLYA
+542 ADSFGIHIYA
-552 QSTAGKTT
+552 QSTAGKSTT
-560 AADMAVSLYGE
+560 ADMAVSLYGD

-592 HNDGLLYLDE
+592 HNDGVLYLDE

-622 KGKIQGAKEG
+622 KGKIQGAKDG

-653 TFLSMAG
+653 TFLLMAG

-671 LNIPIERATELHGCE
+671 LNIPMERATELHGCE
-686 TGKAHA
+686 NGKAHA

-711 EYLSSYKDEA
+711 EYLSNHKDEA

-736 PSSYGEQVHRASD
+736 PNSYGEQVHRASD
-749 RFATLESTLMMG
+749 RFATIEAALIMG
-761 RVITGWSEQDC
+761 SVITGWNEQDC
-772 KDAAQTAFNV
+772 RDVVQAIFNV

-790 NKEIEQIKEQAEAFL
+790 NKEIEQIKEQTEAFL
-805 NAYGLS
+805 NAYGMS
-811 RFAPLPYDV
+811 RFAPLPYDEK
-820 RDLPI
+820 DLPI
-825 RDLAGYRK
+825 RELAGYRVKASSHDDSPVLFYTLPAVFRDEIAKTFNTDFFADVLHNLGILK
-833 KGSNEDDPMIFY
+833 KPSNGKGYQTRTPRLKHLGNIQQRAYLLMLVPDKEDD
-845 TFPAAFE
+845 
-852 KEIAAGFNYKQFAEA
+852 
-867 LKMAGMLTPP
+867 
-877 TSGRGYQ
+877 
-884 RKSPRIDGRQFNVYV
+884 
-899 LHFSPESAEDD
+899 
-910 NNLVTN
+910 
-916 SEEKKNS
+916 

>member
-12 LKAKGQWQNILSNLG
+12 LKANGQWQNILSNLG
-27 VEVPL
+27 AEVPL
-32 NTHTACPNCGGKDR
+32 NTHTACPHCGGKDR

-63 GAGDGL
+63 GSGDGL
-69 DLIQRI
+69 DLVQRVL
-75 FGGSVTEAAQEV
+75 GGSVTEAAYEV
-87 ASIIGIDT
+87 AGMIGIDT
-95 RSDNPPTYS
+95 RSDNPPAYRS
-104 SDEAKAQQEAQRAQ
+104 YEVKAQQDALKAQ
-118 QEETKAREKAE
+118 QAQNQANEQIE
-129 KHKRFIE
+129 KHKRFTE
-136 RYSRTIAHIKRGESD
+136 RYSRTIANAKQGESD
-151 YIKAK
+151 YLKAK
-156 GFQGVEMD
+156 GFDSTTVT
-164 LLPDGSL
+164 LLADGSL

-220 AEGLATAMTCHLLNP
+220 AEGLATAMTCQLIQP
-235 EAYTVAAIDASNL
+235 EAHTVAAIDAGNL
-248 IHVAK
+248 THVAK
-253 VMRTKY
+253 VMRTQY

-270 DSKNEINTGKVKA
+270 DIKPDQSNTGKLAAEKA
-283 EAAARE
+283 AKAVNGIALLPPTDDKADWDDYRLSHGIEAARQAFNAE
-289 VSGYVSIPPCQG
+289 VDKQG
-301 DWNDYLQSREREA
+301 SKVM
-314 TASAFSEGIYQPQ
+314 I
-327 GDEAMSEITLTETA
+327 EIDVNHKAL
-341 KENVTETVKPSDPM
+341 KSDPM

-367 LVKPRADKETGEII
+367 LVTPKADKETGEII
-381 NHEQWLSDAI
+381 NHEQWLSNAI

-410 DNNNVQAVP
+410 GNNNVQAVP

-505 GTVESWRNGV
+505 GTVESWRNDV
-515 ARLANGNSFMMI
+515 ARLANGNSFMMF

-537 TSIIG
+537 TSITG
-542 ADSFGLHLYA
+542 ADSFGIHIYA
-552 QSTAGKTT
+552 QSTAGKSTT
-560 AADMAVSLYGE
+560 ADMAVSLYGD

-622 KGKIQGAKEG
+622 KGKIQGAKDG

-638 NWKTVAISTGEKDIE
+638 SWRTVAISTGEKDIE
-653 TFLSMAG
+653 TFLLNSG
-660 IKVNAGQLVRL
+660 VKVNAGQLVRL
-671 LNIPIERATELHGCE
+671 LNIPIERATELHECE

-692 DLIKVNCRDNYGAA
+692 DLIKVNCRDSYGAA

-711 EYLSSYKDEA
+711 EYLSNHKDEA

-726 AAQQRWSKLI
+726 AAQQRWNKLI

-749 RFATLESTLMMG
+749 RFATIEAALIMG

-772 KDAAQTAFNV
+772 RDVVQAIFNV

-790 NKEIEQIKEQAEAFL
+790 NKEYEQIKEQAEAFL
-805 NAYGLS
+805 NAHGLS
-811 RFAPLPYDV
+811 RFAPIPYDV

-833 KGSNEDDPMIFY
+833 KGSNEDDPIIFY
-845 TFPAAFE
+845 TFPSAFE

-899 LHFSPESAEDD
+899 LQFAPESTEED
-910 NNLVTN
+910 NNWATT
-916 SEEKKNS
+916 SGGMKIS

>member
-12 LKAKGQWQNILSNLG
+12 LKANGQWQNILSNLG
-27 VEVPL
+27 AEVPL
-32 NTHTACPNCGGKDR
+32 NTHTACPHCGGKDR

-63 GAGDGL
+63 GSGDGL
-69 DLIQRI
+69 DLVQRVL
-75 FGGSVTEAAQEV
+75 GGSVTEAAYEV
-87 ASIIGIDT
+87 AGMIGIDT
-95 RSDNPPTYS
+95 RSDNPPAYRS
-104 SDEAKAQQEAQRAQ
+104 HEVKAQQDALKAQQAQRQANEQ
-118 QEETKAREKAE
+118 IE
-129 KHKRFIE
+129 KHKRFTE
-136 RYSRTIAHIKRGESD
+136 RYSRTIANAKQGESE
-151 YIKAK
+151 YLKAK
-156 GFQGVEMD
+156 GFESTTVT
-164 LLPDGSL
+164 LLADGSL
-171 IIPLIDTDG
+171 IIPLMDADG

-196 LLDSAKNGSYY
+196 LLDSTKNGSYY

-220 AEGLATAMTCHLLNP
+220 AEGLATAMTCQLIQP
-235 EAYTVAAIDASNL
+235 EAHTVAAIDASNL

-270 DSKNEINTGKVKA
+270 DIKPDQPNTGKLAAEKA
-283 EAAARE
+283 AKAVNGIAVLPPTDDKADWDDYRLSHSIEAARQAFNAE
-289 VSGYVSIPPCQG
+289 VDKQG
-301 DWNDYLQSREREA
+301 SKVM
-314 TASAFSEGIYQPQ
+314 I
-327 GDEAMSEITLTETA
+327 EIDVNHKAL
-341 KENVTETVKPSDPM
+341 KSDPM
-355 KIRIES
+355 KIHIES

-367 LVKPRADKETGEII
+367 LVTPKADKETGEII
-381 NHEQWLSDAI
+381 NHEQWLSNAI

-410 DNNNVQAVP
+410 GNNNVQAVP

-505 GTVESWRNGV
+505 GTVESWRNDV
-515 ARLANGNSFMMI
+515 ARLANGNSFMMF

-537 TSIIG
+537 TSITG
-542 ADSFGLHLYA
+542 ADSFGIHIYA
-552 QSTAGKTT
+552 QSTAGKSTT
-560 AADMAVSLYGE
+560 ADMAVSLYGD

-622 KGKIQGAKEG
+622 KGKIQGAKDG

-638 NWKTVAISTGEKDIE
+638 SWRTVAISTGEKDIE
-653 TFLSMAG
+653 TFLLNSG
-660 IKVNAGQLVRL
+660 VKVNAGQLVRL
-671 LNIPIERATELHGCE
+671 LNIPIERATELHECE

-692 DLIKVNCRDNYGAA
+692 DLIKVNCRDSYGAA

-711 EYLSSYKDEA
+711 EYLSNHKDEA

-726 AAQQRWSKLI
+726 AAQQRWNKLI

-749 RFATLESTLMMG
+749 RFATIEAALIMG
-761 RVITGWSEQDC
+761 RVITGWCEQDC
-772 KDAAQTAFNV
+772 RDVVQAIFNV

-790 NKEIEQIKEQAEAFL
+790 NKEYEQIKEQAEAFL
-805 NAYGLS
+805 NAHGLS
-811 RFAPLPYDV
+811 RFAPIPYDV

-833 KGSNEDDPMIFY
+833 KGSNEDDPIIFY
-845 TFPAAFE
+845 TFPSAFE

-899 LHFSPESAEDD
+899 LQFAPDSTEED
-910 NNLVTN
+910 NN
-916 SEEKKNS
+916 